1 MPRQRANIREI
12 ARLAKVSVAAVSY
25 AMHGDPRSKL
35 SESKRKEIQAICAR
49 LHYHPNENARRVFR
63 KKSETIAFFFPP
75 LVGNVYRTFVD
86 QNFSYSLIGAQ
97 NELVRHGMDLLLVE
111 ATPSFVREKR
121 YLRLCRG
128 GLIDGALLW
137 GTLEDDSYVE
147 ELCGENLPMVMLQSD
162 LGNTLS
168 VTCGD
173 YSGVRMLT
181 EHVLRA
187 GHRKIAVVSPLMSSY
202 YARRFLGGI
211 ADALA
216 EAGLHPRHVTG
227 ASGFDDT
234 VAEPAVAEIL
244 ECAADATC
252 IMAPNDIVAFGC
264 IRALRKRGIR
274 VPGDISITGGAAT
287 FSSVDEFR
295 LDAFRI
301 PSREIGAVGARLLCD
316 LIAGK
321 ESLKSIELP
330 VEPVA
335 GDSVAVPGSGRKAAA
350 LRRVS
355 RVKTF

>member
-147 ELCGENLPMVMLQSD
+147 ELCGENLMQ
-162 LGNTLS
+162 
-168 VTCGD
+168 C
-173 YSGVRMLT
+173 
-181 EHVLRA
+181 A
-187 GHRKIAVVSPLMSSY
+187 WCC
-202 YARRFLGGI
+202 
-211 ADALA
+211 
-216 EAGLHPRHVTG
+216 
-227 ASGFDDT
+227 
-234 VAEPAVAEIL
+234 VAIPA
-244 ECAADATC
+244 T
-252 IMAPNDIVAFGC
+252 
-264 IRALRKRGIR
+264 
-274 VPGDISITGGAAT
+274 
-287 FSSVDEFR
+287 
-295 LDAFRI
+295 
-301 PSREIGAVGARLLCD
+301 
-316 LIAGK
+316 
-321 ESLKSIELP
+321 
-330 VEPVA
+330 
-335 GDSVAVPGSGRKAAA
+335 
-350 LRRVS
+350 
-355 RVKTF
+355 